1 MAVSIHRL
9 CSLSLWLLLLLLF
22 FYLFR
27 SSLLKIIILS
37 FAQFRFE
44 KVHRI
49 SGNSSSRSTKND
61 RRSSQTTTTSC
72 LFFILLHSF
81 GFLFFLF
88 CQALL
93 RDDDDDDDSVTT
105 CARQRMFL
113 LNFSSSFLPFC
124 VPILYFHA
132 YARSGEEYV
141 ILFCTRCRFFRTYY
155 IADEFSFVAGWLATA
170 RPGEHT

>member
-1 MAVSIHRL
+1 MRLAAWWWLYPSIVFAR
-9 CSLSLWLLLLLLF
+9 CRCGCCCCCFF

-27 SSLLKIIILS
+27 SSLKIIILS

-49 SGNSSSRSTKND
+49 SGNSSSRSTKNV

-88 CQALL
+88 CQALLL

-141 ILFCTRCRFFRTYY
+141 ILFCTRCRFSERTTLQMNFR
-155 IADEFSFVAGWLATA
+155 S
-170 RPGEHT
+170 